1 MHNNYIYHV
10 LPISKVILQ
19 STGYRTL
26 KRISYVSTCDVY
38 RKFVLGCG
46 TLYAI
51 KPIYNTLYQSFGNL
65 SFIKVGIYLRS
76 GNILVLVFL
85 VFLMLLSSYMVVNV
99 RLLTRVHF
107 NVMDFKT
114 KVKVYYSSAGNFDCY
129 WLF

>member
-1 MHNNYIYHV
+1 MAIAFNELAKNITIYRV
-10 LPISKVILQ
+10 RNRNCPPAVVEGDSSGSPPCI
-19 STGYRTL
+19 
-26 KRISYVSTCDVY
+26 
-38 RKFVLGCG
+38 
-46 TLYAI
+46 
-51 KPIYNTLYQSFGNL
+51 LYQSFGNL
-65 SFIKVGIYLRS
+65 SFIKVGMSLRS

-129 WLF
+129 WMF